1 MQWTLQISK
10 DQHIRLRERVNL
22 TQPIRY
28 SARILISV
36 ICFRLP
42 LYAKKCY
49 EWDVVDSRSIAETDS
64 SAIAYYFYAME
75 KGKEL
80 NLERLEDMG
89 MAIRDGFVSRVYQ
102 I

>member
-1 MQWTLQISK
+1 MLES
-10 DQHIRLRERVNL
+10 DFN
-22 TQPIRY
+22 
-28 SARILISV
+28 SALF
-36 ICFRLP
+36 CLRLP

-49 EWDVVDSRSIAETDS
+49 EWDVVDAKSIAETES

-80 NLERLEDMG
+80 NVERLTDMG
-89 MAIRDGFVSRVYQ
+89 LLIRDGFVSPVFQ

>member
-1 MQWTLQISK
+1 MLES
-10 DQHIRLRERVNL
+10 DVN
-22 TQPIRY
+22 
-28 SARILISV
+28 SALI
-36 ICFRLP
+36 CLRLP

-49 EWDVVDSRSIAETDS
+49 EWDVVNSRSIAETDS

-89 MAIRDGFVSRVYQ
+89 LSIRDGFVRPVFQ

>member
-1 MQWTLQISK
+1 MSI
-10 DQHIRLRERVNL
+10 
-22 TQPIRY
+22 TQPLLLESDVNRT
-28 SARILISV
+28 LI
-36 ICFRLP
+36 CLRLP

-49 EWDVVDSRSIAETDS
+49 EWDVVDSTSIAETES

-80 NLERLEDMG
+80 NLERLEQKG
-89 MAIRDGFVSRVYQ
+89 LSIRDGFVRRVYQ

>member
-1 MQWTLQISK
+1 MLES
-10 DQHIRLRERVNL
+10 DVN
-22 TQPIRY
+22 
-28 SARILISV
+28 SALI
-36 ICFRLP
+36 CLRLP

-49 EWDVVDSRSIAETDS
+49 EWDVVDANSIAETDS

-80 NLERLEDMG
+80 NRERLVDMG
-89 MAIRDGFVSRVYQ
+89 LYIRDGFISRAYQ

>member
-1 MQWTLQISK
+1 MLES
-10 DQHIRLRERVNL
+10 DVN
-22 TQPIRY
+22 
-28 SARILISV
+28 SALI
-36 ICFRLP
+36 CLRLP

-89 MAIRDGFVSRVYQ
+89 LSIRDGFVSPVFQ